1 VDREERSERGGSKGR
16 RPGAPDI
23 VEKEMYEIRQTN
35 SKGNNNRK
43 EESVLGL
50 EIFLNSSPQPPR

>member
-1 VDREERSERGGSKGR
+1 M
-16 RPGAPDI
+16 

-43 EESVLGL
+43 EELVLGL
-50 EIFLNSSPQPPR
+50 EIFLNSSPQPPQ

>member
-1 VDREERSERGGSKGR
+1 M
-16 RPGAPDI
+16 
-23 VEKEMYEIRQTN
+23 VEKEMYEIRQRN

-43 EESVLGL
+43 EESVLEF